1 MSDSKISRR
10 YFSGS
15 NNGFGRGLQMPATGS
30 AAWAITPG
38 AARDSGGNVGLL
50 TQLLTR
56 SATGREHRA
65 AATQAV
71 RQYLEHA
78 LSVNEVRLS
87 EAAALSKER
96 IIAEGTQQSAELKL
110 IIQRVADQFIAAV
123 DDQFSRG
130 QQAEGERGSAHLRA
144 LDESLAAGRM
154 TPEMHA
160 ERRAA
165 IEQIYQQG
173 LGLSAT
179 VVNDLLQ
186 TALDRI
192 RSAIKPREDRS

>member
-1 MSDSKISRR
+1 
-10 YFSGS
+10 
-15 NNGFGRGLQMPATGS
+15 MPATGS
-30 AAWAITPG
+30 AAWAITPW
-38 AARDSGGNVGLL
+38 AARDSGGKVGWL

-65 AATQAV
+65 AAIQEV
-71 RQYLEHA
+71 RQYLGYA
-78 LSVNEVRLS
+78 LSVNDVRLS

-123 DDQFSRG
+123 DDQFARG

-192 RSAIKPREDRS
+192 RSAIKLREDRS